1 MHRFLERDDGVT
13 MASSIKECYVLIGAD
28 LALHH

>member
-13 MASSIKECYVLIGAD
+13 MASSIK
-28 LALHH
+28 